1 MALDGSGNF
10 SLPYDF
16 TTDKAGGIKPQAVRF
31 DAQFTA
37 IEEAL
42 DLALYRDGRAD
53 FTGDQSMGG
62 FKLIEL
68 ADPASSTDALSLGY
82 GDARYLLKA
91 QLASGIAVNASI
103 ACSVGSSELT
113 VALKGADGN
122 DPSSSN
128 TVLLP
133 FRSATAGTGTITV
146 RSVTA
151 ATSITMNSTALIGTT
166 NSTAFS
172 LWVVAFD
179 DAGTIRLGVINC
191 LSGTSIYPLQTF
203 GIASSTAED
212 NASDNAHVFYT
223 GTGVTSKPYIVLG
236 RLIWNSGLAT
246 AGTWNAAPDVIV
258 NMAPGVK
265 LPGQVVQTAV
275 SQDSAHAT
283 GSTAIPFDDTIPQN
297 TEGDQYMSQAITPTV
312 AGNVLMIEHTGF
324 YFNPTSNTHCI
335 VALFQDSTANALAAM
350 AWGREATA
358 ASRGANGLLRHLRR
372 AATTSATTF
381 KIRAGASGG
390 GTTTFN
396 GSGGG
401 RTFGGVASSTLVVT
415 ELVA

>member
-68 ADPASSTDALSLGY
+68 ADPATSTDALSLGY

-128 TVLLP
+128 TVILP
-133 FRSATAGTGTITV
+133 FRSATAGTGTITA

-151 ATSITMNSTALIGTT
+151 ATSIVINSTATLGTT

-179 DAGTIRLGVINC
+179 DGGTIRLGVINC
-191 LSGTSIYPLQTF
+191 LSGTSIYPLQQQ
-203 GIASSTAED
+203 GIASSTTED
-212 NASDNAHVFYT
+212 NSSDSAHAFYT
-223 GTGVTSKPYIVLG
+223 GTGVTLKPYIVLG

-246 AGTWNAAPDVIV
+246 AGTWNAVADVIV

-265 LPGQVVQTAV
+265 LPGNTVQVVI
-275 SQDSAHAT
+275 SQDGAVAT
-283 GSTAIPFDDTIPQN
+283 GTTTIPADDTIPQN

-312 AGNVLMIEHTGF
+312 AANVLNIEHTGE
-324 YFNPTSNTHCI
+324 YFNSGAVGQT
-335 VALFQDSTANALAAM
+335 VALFQDSTANALSAIYMGKEVFAN
-350 AWGREATA
+350 
-358 ASRGANGLLRHLRR
+358 RGAGRLLRYFMR
-372 AATTSATTF
+372 AGTTSSTTF
-381 KIRAGASGG
+381 KIRSGG
-390 GTTTFN
+390 SAAGTTTFN
-396 GSGGG
+396 GTASA
-401 RTFGGVASSTLVVT
+401 RIFGGVSSSTLVVR
-415 ELVA
+415 EIVA

>member
-68 ADPASSTDALSLGY
+68 ADPATSTDALSLGY

-128 TVLLP
+128 TVILP
-133 FRSATAGTGTITV
+133 FRSATAGTGTITA

-151 ATSITMNSTALIGTT
+151 ATSIVINSTATLGTT

-191 LSGTSIYPLQTF
+191 LSGTRIYPLQTF

-246 AGTWNAAPDVIV
+246 AGTWNAVPDVIV
-258 NMAPGVK
+258 NFGPGVK
-265 LPGQVVQTAV
+265 LPGAVVQRQRSADGAV
-275 SQDSAHAT
+275 AT
-283 GSTAIPFDDTIPQN
+283 GTTITPSDDTIPQN
-297 TEGDQYMSQAITPTV
+297 TEGNQFMTQAITPST
-312 AGNVLMIEHTGF
+312 AANVLHV
-324 YFNPTSNTHCI
+324 THFGMYSASTTNVNML
-335 VALFQDSTANALAAM
+335 VALHQDSVANALLAM
-350 AWGREATA
+350 AFARNANANDA
-358 ASRGANGLLRHLRR
+358 ANAAFNYAML

-381 KIRAGASGG
+381 KIRAGVAAA
-390 GTTTFN
+390 GTVTFN
-396 GSGGG
+396 GAAAA
-401 RTFGGVASSTLVVT
+401 RLMGGVSLSVLEVL

>member
-68 ADPASSTDALSLGY
+68 ADPATSTDALSLGY

-128 TVLLP
+128 TVILP
-133 FRSATAGTGTITV
+133 FRSATAGTGTITA

-151 ATSITMNSTALIGTT
+151 ATSIVINSTATLGTT

-179 DAGTIRLGVINC
+179 DGGTIRLGVINC
-191 LSGTSIYPLQTF
+191 LSGTSIYPLQQQ
-203 GIASSTAED
+203 GIASSTTED
-212 NASDNAHVFYT
+212 NSSDSEHAFYT
-223 GTGVTSKPYIVLG
+223 GTGVTLKPYIVLG

-265 LPGQVVQTAV
+265 LPNDRVQLQITT
-275 SQDSAHAT
+275 DSAVAT
-283 GSTAIPFDDTIPQN
+283 GSTTIPSDDTIPQN
-297 TEGDQYMSQAITPTV
+297 TEGDQFMSLAATPTV
-312 AGNVLMIEHTGF
+312 AANVLVIKHQGN
-324 YFNPTSNTHCI
+324 YASSNTGGNMT
-335 VALFQDSTANALAAM
+335 VALFQDSTAGALSAAFS
-350 AWGREATA
+350 GRDGAAGGTA
-358 ASRGANGLLRHLRR
+358 RGVLEHTMR
-372 AATTSATTF
+372 AGTTSSTTM
-381 KIRAGASGG
+381 KIRAGNGATGG
-390 GTTTFN
+390 KTFN
-396 GSGGG
+396 GVAGARFYGG
-401 RTFGGVASSTLVVT
+401 TMSSVLSVEEIVA
-415 ELVA
+415 

>member
-68 ADPASSTDALSLGY
+68 ADPATSTDALSLGY

-128 TVLLP
+128 TVILP
-133 FRSATAGTGTITV
+133 FRSATAGTGTITA

-151 ATSITMNSTALIGTT
+151 ATSIVINSTATLGTT

-179 DAGTIRLGVINC
+179 DGGTIRLGVINC
-191 LSGTSIYPLQTF
+191 LSGTSIYPLQQQ
-203 GIASSTAED
+203 GIASSTTED
-212 NASDNAHVFYT
+212 NSSDSAHAFYT
-223 GTGVTSKPYIVLG
+223 GTGVTLKPYIVLG

-265 LPGQVVQTAV
+265 LPNDRVQLQITT
-275 SQDSAHAT
+275 DSAVAT
-283 GSTAIPFDDTIPQN
+283 GWTTIPSDDTIPQN
-297 TEGDQYMSQAITPTV
+297 TEGDQFMSLAATPTV
-312 AGNVLMIEHTGF
+312 AANVLVIKHQGN
-324 YFNPTSNTHCI
+324 YASSNTAGNMTS
-335 VALFQDSTANALAAM
+335 ALFQDSTANALAASF
-350 AWGREATA
+350 AGRDA
-358 ASRGANGLLRHLRR
+358 ASSGTSR
-372 AATTSATTF
+372 AVLEHAMRAGTTSSTTF
-381 KIRAGASGG
+381 KIRSGNGAA

-396 GSGGG
+396 GAAGVRFYGG
-401 RTFGGVASSTLVVT
+401 TMSSVLSVEEIVA
-415 ELVA
+415 